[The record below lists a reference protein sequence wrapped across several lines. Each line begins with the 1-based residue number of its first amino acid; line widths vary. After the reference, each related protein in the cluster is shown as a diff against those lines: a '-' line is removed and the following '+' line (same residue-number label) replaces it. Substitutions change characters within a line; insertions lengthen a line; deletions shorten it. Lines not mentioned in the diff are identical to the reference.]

1 LPSGKGWGLRAGSPQ
16 PGIWCWK
23 RKPSEGEKAVI
34 QDCRNPLRRFED
46 LIHAKK
52 TTNRESDK
60 LDLRLLEQAKKGET
74 EK

>member
-1 LPSGKGWGLRAGSPQ
+1 MKFHEY
-16 PGIWCWK
+16 
-23 RKPSEGEKAVI
+23 KP
-34 QDCRNPLRRFED
+34 RRFDD

-60 LDLRLLEQAKKGET
+60 LDLRLLEQAKKGEA